1 MPIVERFHTLATSY
15 QGFYPSEQELL
26 NKTVYSDSVK
36 LAGDKQNDI
45 GSLPVAP
52 SDIVKPPYVPVM
64 HVESRRQPLGYPGE
78 VIDVPYNGSV
88 QHNRQHHK
96 KNVIVL
102 SEVEFGILCAL
113 AGIGIVMLLM
123 PRLNNK

>member
-26 NKTVYSDSVK
+26 NKTVYSDPIK
-36 LAGDKQNDI
+36 LAGAKQNDI
-45 GSLPVAP
+45 GSLPVAT
-52 SDIVKPPYVPVM
+52 SEIAKAPYVPVM

-78 VIDVPYNGSV
+78 VIDGPCNGSV
-88 QHNRQHHK
+88 QHNQQHHK
-96 KNVIVL
+96 RNVVVL
-102 SEVEFGILCAL
+102 TEVQFGILCAL
-113 AGIGIVMLLM
+113 AGIGIVMLLV